1 MPYLFTNFCDFGW
14 KKVST
19 CMNIVQS
26 VYVLILTCIA
36 GPLSCE
42 NSQWKMM
49 TWYCTGGCCSKSVII
64 LCRYLFSAF
73 WNKCISE
80 WIYIYHC
87 FKLKTQC
94 WFFLLSNKVE
104 HVEIVSKNV
113 ISTFEKY
120 LKKYY
125 DGEIEISAF
134 LTYSS

>member
-1 MPYLFTNFCDFGW
+1 MGNNFSS
-14 KKVST
+14 VST
-19 CMNIVQS
+19 IFALYFGTVQ
-26 VYVLILTCIA
+26 
-36 GPLSCE
+36 
-42 NSQWKMM
+42 Q
-49 TWYCTGGCCSKSVII
+49 CCI
-64 LCRYLFSAF
+64 LCFL
-73 WNKCISE
+73 
-80 WIYIYHC
+80 
-87 FKLKTQC
+87 C